1 MRRRAGLLACALGAS
16 GLLRPAWAGPG
27 FTRLAAVDPPYEE
40 RYQVLVAMAPP
51 LARGLIGKA
60 LGRIVTEADE
70 NWKSDRL
77 TALLD
82 PQRTRLHEHFVREL
96 AAGLA
101 DAGVK
106 MVLVPVGPV
115 RDEDA
120 LLREVRDLAR
130 SADAILLANVQAHF
144 VAVTGLAAYQPWV
157 MIGVRVVSPDG
168 ARVLLERIYSAGFL
182 GIDPRAENVDLDLPQ
197 RFADFDALMAQP
209 DVARQ
214 SLEQAVEAIAERV
227 AQTLL
232 R

>member
-1 MRRRAGLLACALGAS
+1 MQRRIWLLAGALGTS
-16 GLLRPAWAGPG
+16 GLLRPVWAAPG

-40 RYQVLVAMAPP
+40 RYEVLVAMAPP
-51 LARGLIGKA
+51 LARGMIGKA

-82 PQRTRLHEHFVREL
+82 PQRTRLHEYFVREL

-101 DAGVK
+101 AAGVRV
-106 MVLVPVGPV
+106 VLVPVGPV
-115 RDEDA
+115 RDEA
-120 LLREVRDLAR
+120 TLLREVRDLSR
-130 SADAILLANVQAHF
+130 SADAVMLANVQARF

-182 GIDPRAENVDLDLPQ
+182 GIDPRAENVDVDLPQ
-197 RFADFDALMAQP
+197 RFDNFDALMAQP
-209 DVARQ
+209 DAARQ
-214 SLEQAVEAIAERV
+214 ALEQAVEAIAERA

-232 R
+232 G